1 MGVINNKTKE
11 VMTAY
16 ELEMLSKNG
25 EKNLVVMFSAGNE
38 DTKKAMD
45 ILAMEGRSLENKV
58 DFIFGGALNGK
69 PNSNTFV
76 DNVIQS

>member
-16 ELEMLSKNG
+16 ELETLSKNG
-25 EKNLVVMFSAGNE
+25 EKNLVVMFNAGNE

-45 ILAMEGRSLENKV
+45 ILAMEGRSLEN
-58 DFIFGGALNGK
+58 
-69 PNSNTFV
+69 
-76 DNVIQS
+76 NVSFMSVGSPMSRKEQSARIVVY